1 LKEIKPP
8 VNIMAGGGFVEE
20 VINKIV
26 NAMDDLT
33 PEQIR
38 KLKNVLVIN
47 LSGQY
52 EQKNEIC
59 AGLSSW
65 ERLVNNYLGCKKLE
79 NCFNGTL
86 KNYQRI
92 VRTMYSQIGKDIR
105 DITANDL
112 RLFMARYIEQRKISS
127 RYSETIRLT
136 LCAFFQWCQNEEIIV
151 VNPAR
156 KLQRI
161 KIPKK
166 LRKPYTAEER
176 LRLTRAAKNIRDI
189 AIMEVLYSTAARL
202 GEILA
207 LNKDDINFVGNKAE
221 IIIYG
226 QKGKAE
232 RKVYLSEE
240 SVYFLKKYLES
251 RTDDDPALFVSLRKP
266 HKRIDERAVQRMI
279 KDLGERCGIK
289 AHPHKFRRTLL
300 TDMSKRGA
308 SIQDIKEY
316 AGHAKIETTM
326 LYVSVNE
333 ESVKAAFDRFI
344 S

>member
-1 LKEIKPP
+1 MQDVKPP
-8 VNIMAGGGFVEE
+8 VNIMTGGDILEE

-26 NAMDDLT
+26 DAMDDLT

-38 KLKNVLVIN
+38 KLKNLLVIN
-47 LSGQY
+47 LS
-52 EQKNEIC
+52 ERSMQKKEVST
-59 AGLSSW
+59 ALSSW
-65 ERLVNNYLGCKKLE
+65 EIVLKNYLGCKKLE
-79 NCFNGTL
+79 NCSNGTL

-92 VRTMYSQIGKDIR
+92 VRIMYSQIGKDIK

-112 RLFMARYIEQRKISS
+112 RLFMAKYIEQRKISS

-136 LCAFFQWCQNEEIIV
+136 LCAFFQWCQNEEIIIT
-151 VNPAR
+151 NPAR

-161 KIPKK
+161 KIPKMI
-166 LRKPYTAEER
+166 RKPYTAEER
-176 LRLTRAAKNIRDI
+176 LRLTRAAKNIRDM

-207 LNKDDINFVGNKAE
+207 LNKDDIKFVGNKAE

-232 RKVYLSEE
+232 RKVYLSEQ
-240 SVYFLKKYLES
+240 SVYYLKDYLKS
-251 RTDDDPALFVSLRKP
+251 RDDENPALFVSLRKP
-266 HKRIDERAVQRMI
+266 YKRINERTVQVMI
-279 KDLGERCGIK
+279 KKIGEECGIK

-308 SIQDIKEY
+308 SIQEIKEY
-316 AGHAKIETTM
+316 AGHVKVETTM

-333 ESVKAAFDRFI
+333 ESVKAAFDRYI

>member
-1 LKEIKPP
+1 MKDIEPL
-8 VNIMAGGGFVEE
+8 VNIMTGGDLMEE
-20 VINKIV
+20 VINRIV

-33 PEQIR
+33 PEQVR
-38 KLKNVLVIN
+38 KLRNVLVIN
-47 LSGQY
+47 LSGQR
-52 EQKNEIC
+52 EQKNEVST
-59 AGLSSW
+59 GLSSW
-65 ERLVNNYLGCKKLE
+65 EILLNNYLGCKKLE
-79 NCFNGTL
+79 NCSNGTL

-92 VRTMYSQIGKDIR
+92 VRTMYSQVGKEIK

-136 LCAFFQWCQNEEIIV
+136 LCAFFQWCQDEEIITA
-151 VNPAR
+151 NPAR

-161 KIPKK
+161 KIPKMI
-166 LRKPYTAEER
+166 RKPYTAEER
-176 LRLTRAAKNIRDI
+176 LRLTRAAKNIRDM

-207 LNKDDINFVGNKAE
+207 LNKEDIKFIGNKAE

-232 RKVYLSEE
+232 RKVYLSEQ
-240 SVYFLKKYLES
+240 SVYFLKGYLET
-251 RTDDDPALFVSLRKP
+251 RTDDNPALFVSLRKP
-266 HKRIDERAVQRMI
+266 YHRIDERAVQLMI
-279 KDLGERCGIK
+279 KDIGERCGVV

-308 SIQDIKEY
+308 NIQEIKEY
-316 AGHAKIETTM
+316 AGHVKIETTM
-326 LYVSVNE
+326 LYVSTNE
-333 ESVKAAFDRFI
+333 ESVKAAFDKFI

>member
-1 LKEIKPP
+1 
-8 VNIMAGGGFVEE
+8 MEE
-20 VINKIV
+20 TINKIV

-33 PEQIR
+33 SEQVR
-38 KLKNVLVIN
+38 KLRNVLIIN
-47 LSGQY
+47 LSGKFGS
-52 EQKNEIC
+52 KNEISTD
-59 AGLSSW
+59 LSSW
-65 ERLVNNYLGCKKLE
+65 EVLLNNYLGCKKLE
-79 NCFNGTL
+79 NCSDGTL

-92 VRTMYSQIGKDIR
+92 VRTMYSQIGKDIKN
-105 DITANDL
+105 ITANDL

-127 RYSETIRLT
+127 QYSETIRLT
-136 LCAFFQWCQNEEIIV
+136 LCAFFQWCQNEEIIT

-161 KIPKK
+161 KIPKM

-176 LRLTRAAKNIRDI
+176 LRLTRAASNVRDM

-202 GEILA
+202 GEVLA
-207 LNKDDINFVGNKAE
+207 LNKEDIKFIGNKAE

-232 RKVYLSEE
+232 RKVYLSEQ
-240 SVYFLKKYLES
+240 SVYFLKSYLQS
-251 RTDDDPALFVSLRKP
+251 RADDNPALFVSLRKP
-266 HKRIDERAVQRMI
+266 YKRINERTVQIMI
-279 KDLGERCGIK
+279 KTIGEKCGIK

-308 SIQDIKEY
+308 NIQEIKEY
-316 AGHAKIETTM
+316 AGHVKVETTM
-326 LYVSVNE
+326 LYVSTNE
-333 ESVKAAFDRFI
+333 ESVKAAFNKFI